1 MNHDCMQEKLAKAKK
16 GGELPLCV
24 LCVFLPLLLLAH
36 GVQMC
41 FVCARLT
48 GLGTYCAH
56 GHNDV
61 YLLSS
66 QSS

>member
-41 FVCARLT
+41 FVRARL
-48 GLGTYCAH
+48 LGWEHIVHMATTMCTC
-56 GHNDV
+56 
-61 YLLSS
+61 
-66 QSS
+66 